1 MAEKRDRWSTRT
13 AFILAAVG
21 SAVGLGN
28 VWRFPYVAY
37 ANGGG
42 AFFIPYFVALLTAGI
57 PLMILEFGLGQKTQA
72 GAPQAMRKANKHAEW
87 VGWFALLVGTVI
99 SCYYAVI
106 MAYSIEYLIYSFK
119 GFVSGGQMPWSD
131 PSLLSGPEAAA
142 GRPPEVKFFLDKVV
156 AKSNQPGEMWKPVWH
171 LALGLV
177 ATWGAVFWI
186 VYRGVKR
193 VGKVVMWTVPLPVIL
208 LIILAI
214 RGFTLPGAGEG
225 IVYYLTPNFEKLSDP
240 KTWLAAY
247 GQVFFS
253 LTIGFGVMIAY
264 ASYRSTKSDVT
275 NNAFITSFANCATSF
290 FAGFAVFS
298 VLGFLAYA
306 KGGVPVSDVVSGG
319 PGLAFI
325 TYPTAISQ
333 MGELGRFWPPI
344 MAVAFF
350 VMLLTLG
357 IDSLFSLTEGIVAG
371 LHDRYSWITRG
382 KVTAVM
388 CAFCCVVGIV
398 VFGNKAGL
406 NWLDI
411 FDHWANDYGLAI
423 VGLLQ
428 CLIIGYLY
436 DTDEL
441 RDYINE
447 VSEIKLWGWWEL
459 CVKLLAPAALV
470 YLLASQFIAELGRGQ
485 LYGASGSAFD
495 AYLWVA
501 PAGFAVL
508 FVAAFALSKK
518 WTNLKLIGG
527 GLMVF
532 LIMLSLICLVKPAPG
547 LDVKISY
554 ADPRDPAKVV
564 LEVGGV
570 GKGEV
575 PHWLMSD
582 GREGQ
587 GRKLEHTFSKPGKHT
602 AYVVVSRT
610 GTKKEVHAAPMI
622 AGVESRVGW
631 YRGSGK
637 AGKPPLNPLSLFLT
651 ASVSGAGHP
660 LYCWEFGDGE
670 AKGLLTDKP
679 SAERVYAKAGRYKV
693 TLHVVDCR
701 ARVKTA
707 PDGEPVSAEKLEA
720 LIASKNTRRYEKAE
734 LNVSV
739 PELVARIRSDA
750 IAGEGPL
757 AVNFEPELF
766 RAVPGGAPERVTA
779 LEGYAVGWD
788 LGNGQTKSEARVLG
802 IYPVAKKPYGV
813 KLSVKDS
820 NGASVPVVGG
830 QSISVR
836 PQQHTR
842 ASAALLCAVAATILF
857 GGLFVCLGIAKRGK
871 KQDGDEGEDAGEI
884 EEPQGAGDDQEDV
897 EAT

>member
-1 MAEKRDRWSTRT
+1 MAEQRDRWSTRT

-72 GAPQAMRKANKHAEW
+72 GAPQALRKANKHAEW

-119 GFVSGGQMPWSD
+119 GFFASGQMPWSD
-131 PSLLSGPEAAA
+131 PSLLTGPEAAA

-156 AKSNQPGEMWKPVWH
+156 ANSNQPGEMWTPVWH

-193 VGKVVMWTVPLPVIL
+193 VGKVVMWTVPLPVL
-208 LIILAI
+208 LLVILAI

-225 IVYYLTPNFEKLSDP
+225 ISYYLTPNFESLTNP
-240 KTWLAAY
+240 RVWLAAY

-264 ASYRSTKSDVT
+264 ASYRSKKSDVT
-275 NNAFITSFANCATSF
+275 NNAFICSFANCATSF

-306 KGGVPVSDVVSGG
+306 RGGVPVSEVVKGG

-371 LHDRYSWITRG
+371 LHDRYSWISRG
-382 KVTAVM
+382 KVTGVM
-388 CAFCCVVGIV
+388 CVFCCAVGIV
-398 VFGNKAGL
+398 LFGNKAGL

-436 DTDEL
+436 NTDEL

-459 CVKLLAPAALV
+459 CIKLLAPAVLV

-495 AYLWVA
+495 AYLWIA

-508 FVAAFALSKK
+508 FVAAFALSRK

-527 GLMVF
+527 GMVVF
-532 LIMLSLICLVKPAPG
+532 LVMLSLICLIRPAPG
-547 LDVKISY
+547 LDVKVSY
-554 ADPRDPAKVV
+554 ADPGDPAKVV
-564 LEVGGV
+564 LEVSGA
-570 GKGEV
+570 GKDKL

-587 GRKLEHTFSKPGKHT
+587 GQKLEHTFAKPGKHT
-602 AYVVVSRT
+602 AYVVAERT
-610 GTKKEVHAAPMI
+610 GVKQEVHAASMI
-622 AGVESRVGW
+622 AGVSARVGW
-631 YRGSGK
+631 YRQAAY
-637 AGKPPLNPLSLFLT
+637 AGKPPLDPLSLFLT
-651 ASVSGAGHP
+651 ARVSGTRHP
-660 LYCWEFGDGE
+660 VYCWEFGAGE
-670 AKGLLTDKP
+670 ERGLLTDKP
-679 SAERVYAKAGRYKV
+679 SAEHVYGKAGRYKV
-693 TLHVVDCR
+693 TMHVIDCHQ
-701 ARVKTA
+701 RVKTA
-707 PDGEPVSAEKLEA
+707 PEGELIDAEKLKA

-739 PELVARIRSDA
+739 PELVARIKSDVV
-750 IAGEGPL
+750 AGEGPL
-757 AVNFEPELF
+757 LVNFEPELF
-766 RAVPGGAPERVTA
+766 KAVPGAAPERVTA
-779 LEGYAVGWD
+779 LEGYTVSWD
-788 LGNGQTKSEARVLG
+788 LGNGQVKTDAKVLG

-813 KLSVKDS
+813 KLLVKDS
-820 NGASVPVVGG
+820 SGSAVPVVGAR
-830 QSISVR
+830 SISVR
-836 PQQHTR
+836 EQQHTR

-857 GGLFVCLGIAKRGK
+857 GGLFVCLSIARKGK
-871 KQDGDEGEDAGEI
+871 VQEEAEDAGD
-884 EEPQGAGDDQEDV
+884 AG
-897 EAT
+897 EAEQAA